1 MGEGSDRAG
10 LGLLDFVQFGN
21 FMSVLL
27 RESDRPSLRSL
38 IQILSSDD

>member
-1 MGEGSDRAG
+1 MGEGSDRG
-10 LGLLDFVQFGN
+10 GFGLLDFVQFGN